1 MALIDIESDKVILF
15 YLPSG
20 RLVASKVSYINKGFS
35 TEDEEDS
42 MYVELKRSYRID
54 AYVPMGQNQTQ
65 ITITAMNTTKFVYD
79 LYAELSKEDVISQ
92 AVTQMD
98 SKIMRPTLVV

>member
-1 MALIDIESDKVILF
+1 MALIDVDDDKIILF
-15 YLPSG
+15 CLPSG
-20 RLVASKVSYINKGFS
+20 RLIASKISYINKGFS
-35 TEDEEDS
+35 TEDEEDA
-42 MYVELKRSYRID
+42 MYVELKRAFRID

-79 LYAELSKEDVISQ
+79 LYSELAKEDVISQ

-98 SKIMRPTLVV
+98 SKITRPTLVI